1 MHLFFPFLFLFV
13 SHLII
18 DPSEINQGAS
28 ANLDRKRDRKEVTNS
43 CLRQLFTQINDYV
56 CDTNPSFEN
65 QPQNVTIYYCVSKD
79 LKTLNA
85 IDKTNLVVSIEMKA
99 VLRPINQGSLVS
111 AFFILEKHALQMFWR
126 ITGLRFKGNFL
137 GTLTLATKVTMVYV
151 RLILS
156 CLKNRPD
163 KKHNNDE
170 VDAERLSQCCSFQV
184 SSIAKQQQILIRWY
198 YRKIYVITQ
207 TRQLRMF

>member
-1 MHLFFPFLFLFV
+1 MRGFKNGGKLSDILQFQSGNIQSLDTFKSIARKRKYLIADNSFVAFILSFSLFFV

-111 AFFILEKHALQMFWR
+111 AFFILEKHALQMF
-126 ITGLRFKGNFL
+126 
-137 GTLTLATKVTMVYV
+137 
-151 RLILS
+151 
-156 CLKNRPD
+156 
-163 KKHNNDE
+163 
-170 VDAERLSQCCSFQV
+170 
-184 SSIAKQQQILIRWY
+184 
-198 YRKIYVITQ
+198 
-207 TRQLRMF
+207 

>member
-1 MHLFFPFLFLFV
+1 MIADNSFVAFILSFSLFFV

-111 AFFILEKHALQMFWR
+111 AFFILEKHALQMF
-126 ITGLRFKGNFL
+126 
-137 GTLTLATKVTMVYV
+137 
-151 RLILS
+151 
-156 CLKNRPD
+156 
-163 KKHNNDE
+163 
-170 VDAERLSQCCSFQV
+170 
-184 SSIAKQQQILIRWY
+184 
-198 YRKIYVITQ
+198 
-207 TRQLRMF
+207 